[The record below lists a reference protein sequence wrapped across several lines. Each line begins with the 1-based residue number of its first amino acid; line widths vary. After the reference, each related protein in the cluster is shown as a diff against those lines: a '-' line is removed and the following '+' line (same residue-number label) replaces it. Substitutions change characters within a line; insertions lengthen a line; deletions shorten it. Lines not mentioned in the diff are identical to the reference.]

1 MIYRSQVE
9 SSLWNSESASMLSAL
24 NLQKKDGGVS
34 KVRICKAGC
43 WAAFQ
48 NSNSLIGVLLPNS
61 SHDTCIVTHFTV
73 AKEFLAMTRD
83 SSQRI
88 VAPKEQDSKYLPSQ
102 RDKYLFP
109 HQELFAQVQIS
120 KHLLH
125 TPVAVKEASCTLNL
139 HFATWLFKAYEKLL
153 ALYRMQKCKRQFHPH
168 SDPAEVNF
176 WGSSVNWYCYHIIVH
191 RTQ

>member
-43 WAAFQ
+43 WATFQ
-48 NSNSLIGVLLPNS
+48 NSNNLIGVFLPNS

-83 SSQRI
+83 SLVRESLPQRNKI
-88 VAPKEQDSKYLPSQ
+88 PSICHHRGTSTFFHIKSFLLKFKFLNTYYTHQLLWMRQAVLWTSTFPLGCSRHTRNYLHYTGCRNAKCSFTLTQTLQ
-102 RDKYLFP
+102 RS
-109 HQELFAQVQIS
+109 IS
-120 KHLLH
+120 EE
-125 TPVAVKEASCTLNL
+125 AVLTD
-139 HFATWLFKAYEKLL
+139 T
-153 ALYRMQKCKRQFHPH
+153 
-168 SDPAEVNF
+168 V
-176 WGSSVNWYCYHIIVH
+176 I
-191 RTQ
+191 T